1 MNAQQI
7 VEALKQK
14 FGEGVVSTN
23 EFRGEQT
30 LVVKLESVKQLL
42 KYCRDEMSFDY
53 LVDISS
59 VDHFQTCLLY
69 TSDAAD
75 E

>member
-14 FGEGVVSTN
+14 FGEAVVGTK

-30 LVVKLESVKQLL
+30 LIVKLESVDKRIEQRTVR
-42 KYCRDEMSFDY
+42 KR
-53 LVDISS
+53 
-59 VDHFQTCLLY
+59 
-69 TSDAAD
+69 
-75 E
+75 